1 MSFLLDPP
9 LLFAAGVG
17 IGALAPDDT
26 SATVAEAGTIGLFW
40 SVSLSLWQDRGWVAW
55 APPLLGAESGRAF
68 MLNSGDL
75 NLGVPLAFDPAK
87 RSSRRDAAAACIF
100 ATYPLWLHLG
110 RRAGRRIRSVV
121 ESRRGVG
128 AVAAP
133 AGLGEGE
140 PQRQESLP

>member
-9 LLFAAGVG
+9 LLFATGVG

-26 SATVAEAGTIGLFW
+26 SATIAEVGTMGLFW
-40 SVSLSLWQDRGWVAW
+40 SVSVSLWQDRDWLRW

-75 NLGVPLAFDPAK
+75 NFGVPLAFDPGK
-87 RSSRRDAAAACIF
+87 RSRGRDAVAACIF

-110 RRAGRRIRSVV
+110 RRAGGRIRSVV
-121 ESRRGVG
+121 LSRRGAG

-133 AGLGEGE
+133 SGLGERE
-140 PQRQESLP
+140 PKRQESLP

>member
-1 MSFLLDPP
+1 MSFILDPP
-9 LLFAAGVG
+9 LLFASGVG

-40 SVSLSLWQDRGWVAW
+40 AVSVSLWQDRRWVGW

-87 RSSRRDAAAACIF
+87 RSRGRDAVAACVF
-100 ATYPLWLHLG
+100 ATYPVWLHLG
-110 RRAGRRIRSVV
+110 RRLGRKLRAQV
-121 ESRRGVG
+121 EARRGAG
-128 AVAAP
+128 SMAP
-133 AGLGEGE
+133 PLGLGDEE
-140 PQRQESLP
+140 PHRQESLP